1 MRLIVWGT
9 GNLYQKYK
17 TFLSQFELVRL
28 CDNNP
33 DKKGKFLDGVEII
46 LPSQLIKWDFD
57 YVVVM
62 TYATEQVC
70 QQAEG
75 LGISADK
82 LILYSQLW
90 CLKESDMCIHSGN
103 TKMCFDD
110 WIVNNPNS
118 ILLIS
123 HNFSYT
129 GISVALKNM
138 ANVLRKMGYSIL
150 IAAMDSGPFVR
161 ELRLENI
168 DYIDNLEIGYQTEHF
183 ENMLRQFVA
192 VVIGSFDLY
201 RMASVIERVKTPAIW
216 WVHETHER
224 YYIGKERLPQR
235 DGLKFFAGGNRVKKI
250 FNSHYRETEI
260 QKLQYCIPDS
270 HKDISRGKE
279 NAQMVVAVIG
289 SVDERKAQDIL
300 LEAIINMPEEYR
312 NRLKVIF
319 VGRMDENDGVF
330 AGRIKR
336 QTEQLNN
343 LQWISELSQEK
354 LEELYSNIDILVCP
368 SRDDPMPI
376 VVTQAMMHE
385 KICVISECVGQA
397 EFIKQRKNGFVFP
410 NEDAETLT
418 EILIWILDHRDK
430 CTVIGQ
436 ISREVYKEE
445 FSEEVMER
453 ELSKILKGLYIAED
467 K

>member
-1 MRLIVWGT
+1 MRLVVWGT

-17 TFLSQFELVRL
+17 TFLSQFKLVRL

-46 LPSQLIKWDFD
+46 VPSQLIKCDFD

-70 QQAEG
+70 RQAAD

-82 LILYSQLW
+82 IILHSQLW
-90 CLKESDMCIHSGN
+90 RLKESDICIHSGN
-103 TKMCFDD
+103 AKICFGD
-110 WIVNNPNS
+110 WIVHNPNS

-150 IAAMDSGPFVR
+150 IAAMDGGPFVK
-161 ELRLENI
+161 ELSLEKI
-168 DYIDNLEIGYQTEHF
+168 DYIDDLGMGYQTEDF
-183 ENMLRQFVA
+183 EKMLQQFVA
-192 VVIGSFDLY
+192 VVLGSLALY
-201 RMASVIERVKTPAIW
+201 RMAIVIERVKIPAIW
-216 WVHETHER
+216 WIHETHEM
-224 YYIGKERLPQR
+224 YYNGKEKLPQR
-235 DGLKFFAGGNRVKKI
+235 DGLKFLAGGNRVKEI
-250 FNSHYRETEI
+250 FNAHYREIEI

-270 HKDISRGKE
+270 HKDMPREKE
-279 NAQMVVAVIG
+279 NTQMVVAVIG
-289 SVDERKAQDIL
+289 SVDERKAQDLL
-300 LEAIINMPEEYR
+300 LEAVIKMPESYR

-319 VGRMDENDGVF
+319 VGRMDENDSVF

-336 QTEQLNN
+336 QKEQLNN
-343 LQWISELSQEK
+343 LQWISELTQEK
-354 LEELYSNIDILVCP
+354 LEELYSYIDILVCP

-385 KICVISECVGQA
+385 KICVVSKNVGQA
-397 EFIKQRKNGFVFP
+397 EFIKQRENGFVFP
-410 NEDAETLT
+410 NEDVETLM
-418 EILIWILDHRDK
+418 EILIWILDNRDK
-430 CTVIGQ
+430 CTVIGK
-436 ISREVYKEE
+436 ISRKVYEEE

-453 ELSKILKGLYIAED
+453 ELSKVLKELYITED
-467 K
+467 M